1 MGGGKQ
7 GSDVVCRAA
16 LLGGKVHD
24 DRAHAVLSHFAPKR
38 ARKQSQASQ
47 LGILSVA
54 TRSGTVQRFCETI

>member
-7 GSDVVCRAA
+7 GLDAVCRAA

-24 DRAHAVLSHFAPKR
+24 DRAHAMLSHFAPKR

-47 LGILSVA
+47 LDILSVA
-54 TRSGTVQRFCETI
+54 NTFGYGPTFL